1 MTDHGPIPS
10 LPYLY
15 GALAATALVARGSGA
30 GGARAGEERDPGFVR
45 LAVYTLVVAAATW
58 IWVSDWFD
66 RVLGLL
72 LFLGADW
79 VLKDRDGRAA
89 AGRVWTKPVTR
100 WQILL
105 ALAPISFF
113 AIVLLASGWIPRSG
127 PPPAVPP
134 DGPTVSDSIGAALVG
149 AMVVFF
155 TSRLPGLWWRHFAA
169 WRRDA

>member
-1 MTDHGPIPS
+1 MTNDGPIPIF
-10 LPYLY
+10 PYLC

-30 GGARAGEERDPGFVR
+30 GAARSGEERDPGFVR
-45 LAVYTLVVAAATW
+45 LAVYTLVVAAVTW
-58 IWVSDWFD
+58 IWFTDRFD

-89 AGRVWTKPVTR
+89 AGRAWTEPVTR
-100 WQILL
+100 WQIFVS
-105 ALAPISFF
+105 LAPILFF

-134 DGPTVSDSIGAALVG
+134 DGPTVSDSVGAALVG

-155 TSRLPGLWWRHFAA
+155 TSRLPGLWWRQFADG
-169 WRRDA
+169 RRVA